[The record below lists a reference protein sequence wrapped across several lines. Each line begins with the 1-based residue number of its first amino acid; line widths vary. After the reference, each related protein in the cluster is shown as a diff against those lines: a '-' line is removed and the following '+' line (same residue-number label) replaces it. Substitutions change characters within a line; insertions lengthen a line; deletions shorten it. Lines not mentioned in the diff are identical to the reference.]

1 MRKISPEKVETLL
14 QQVKAKVEEISIYEH
29 DNTIVDKSLLTELEY
44 NVAFTFDTESHTSNL
59 LKDGWSLPERDHIWS
74 VGNYSDMLFKVPKTN
89 KDLILEINGEPF
101 LSTELGSQ
109 QVKVFLNN
117 RLIANWP
124 CHSSSNYS
132 TLVFNHLIQ
141 KDGVVYLKFV
151 YENPRSPKSLGISN
165 DSRILGFSFRSIR
178 IKEIF

>member
-14 QQVKAKVEEISIYEH
+14 QQVKAKIEEISIYEN
-29 DNTIVDKSLLTELEY
+29 DNTIIDKSLLTEFEY
-44 NVAFTFDTESHTSNL
+44 NVAFTFDAESHTSNL

-74 VGNYSDMLFKVPKTN
+74 VGKYSDMLFKIPQTN

-101 LSTELGSQ
+101 LSPELDSQ
-109 QVKVFLNN
+109 KVSVFFNN

-124 CHSSSNYS
+124 CNSSRNYS
-132 TLVFNHLIQ
+132 ALVFNYLIQ
-141 KDGVVYLKFV
+141 KDGVVHLKFV

-165 DSRILGFSFRSIR
+165 DLRILGFLFRSIL
-178 IKEIF
+178 IKEVF